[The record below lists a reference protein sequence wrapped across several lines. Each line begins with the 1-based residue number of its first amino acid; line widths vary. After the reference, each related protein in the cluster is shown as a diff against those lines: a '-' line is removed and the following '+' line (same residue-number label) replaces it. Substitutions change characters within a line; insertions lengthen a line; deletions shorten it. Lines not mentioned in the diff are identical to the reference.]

1 MSVLTNNK
9 TMEIK
14 HLTTIE
20 RSKLLPY
27 LTLARHCL
35 PQQAIEPILSNFL
48 INFNV
53 GEDKISLTSWDMK
66 TGINITLDSSVEEN
80 ANICIDGKTFYE
92 IILKLDNGDIILGM
106 DNTNL
111 YINQENHSFSV
122 PIVEQSSNYPL
133 LPIPSE
139 EAIGFELPRNKL
151 ALGIT
156 SVAYAISTDEC
167 KQIITG
173 ANLIIKDKK
182 WELASTDS
190 HRLSHIS
197 SKEEC
202 LEESIELQTTI
213 PIGGLDIIY
222 KAIEE
227 YPFNNMWI
235 FVQKGSVF
243 VTLEENITIYSRT
256 LEGNFPLYH
265 GIIPQSFDYEFTVER
280 AALNKCLNIL
290 NTVGERKA
298 PTIKFEFND
307 SDNKAI
313 ITTNSK
319 TGQGKTEIIVKG
331 DLPQSVIAFNTR
343 YLQDAVKACKTDEL
357 LFRIN
362 DSLKPVIIEPIGNLT
377 PQLNLVM
384 PVQIT
389 EDQEPAPKI
398 KASKKEKVTAK
409 F

>member
-1 MSVLTNNK
+1 
-9 TMEIK
+9 METK

-35 PQQAIEPILSNFL
+35 PQQPIEPILSNFL
-48 INFNV
+48 ISFDA
-53 GEDKISLTSWDMK
+53 EESKITITSWDMK
-66 TGINITLDSSVEEN
+66 AGINIILEGSVQEN
-80 ANICIDGKTFYE
+80 ANICIDGKIFYE
-92 IILKLDNGDIILGM
+92 IILKLDNADIILGM

-122 PIVEQSSNYPL
+122 PIVDQSGNYPQ
-133 LPIPSE
+133 LPIPNE
-139 EAIGFELPRNKL
+139 EAIGFEIPRNKL
-151 ALGIT
+151 ALGIN
-156 SVAYAISTDEC
+156 SIAYAISTDEC

-182 WELASTDS
+182 WELASTDA

-197 SKEEC
+197 SEEEC
-202 LEESIELQTTI
+202 LDESVELQTTI
-213 PIGGLDIIY
+213 PLGGLDIIY

-235 FVQKGSVF
+235 FVQRGSVF
-243 VTLEENITIYSRT
+243 ATLEENITIYSRT
-256 LEGNFPLYH
+256 LEGDYPQYH
-265 GIIPQSFDYEFTVER
+265 SIIPQYADYEFTVER

-298 PTIKFEFND
+298 PTIKFDFSH

-319 TGQGKTEIIVKG
+319 TGQGKTAITVKG
-331 DLPQSVIAFNTR
+331 NLPQSIIAFNTR

-357 LFRIN
+357 LFRFN

-377 PQLNLVM
+377 PQLNLIM

-389 EDQEPAPKI
+389 DEEPAPNN
-398 KASKKEKVTAK
+398 KANKKEKFTRAEVRSK
-409 F
+409 K

>member
-35 PQQAIEPILSNFL
+35 PQQTIEPILSNFL

-53 GEDKISLTSWDMK
+53 GEDKIILTSWDMK

-122 PIVEQSSNYPL
+122 PIVEKSSNYPL

-156 SVAYAISTDEC
+156 SVAYAVSTDEC

-173 ANLIIKDKK
+173 ANLRIKDKK
-182 WELASTDS
+182 WELASTDG

-197 SKEEC
+197 SEEEC
-202 LEESIELQTTI
+202 LDESIELQTTI

-256 LEGNFPLYH
+256 LEGNYPQYH
-265 GIIPQSFDYEFTVER
+265 SIIPQSFEFEFTVER

-331 DLPQSVIAFNTR
+331 DLPQFAIAFNAR

-389 EDQEPAPKI
+389 DLEESTI
-398 KASKKEKVTAK
+398 KSKANKKEKVTAK

>member
-1 MSVLTNNK
+1 
-9 TMEIK
+9 MEIK

-20 RSKLLPY
+20 RDKLIPY

-35 PQQAIEPILSNFL
+35 PQQPIEPILSNFL
-48 INFNV
+48 ISFDA
-53 GEDKISLTSWDMK
+53 EESKITITSWDMK
-66 TGINITLDSSVEEN
+66 AGINITLNNSIEEN
-80 ANICIDGKTFYE
+80 ANICIDGKIFYE

-106 DNTNL
+106 DKTNL
-111 YINQENHSFSV
+111 YINQEDHSFSM
-122 PIVEQSSNYPL
+122 PIIDQSSNYPL

-139 EAIGFELPRNKL
+139 EAVGFEIPRNKL
-151 ALGIT
+151 ALGIS

-173 ANLIIKDKK
+173 ASLIIKDKK
-182 WELASTDS
+182 WELASTDA

-197 SKEEC
+197 SEEEC
-202 LEESIELQTTI
+202 LDDSVELQTTI
-213 PIGGLDIIY
+213 PISGLDIIY

-235 FVQKGSVF
+235 FVQKGSIF
-243 VTLEENITIYSRT
+243 ATLEENITVYSRT
-256 LEGNFPLYH
+256 LEGDYPQYH
-265 GIIPQSFDYEFTVER
+265 SIIPQSFEYEFIVER

-290 NTVGERKA
+290 NTVGKCKA
-298 PTIKFEFND
+298 PTIKFDFND
-307 SDNKAI
+307 SDSKAI

-319 TGQGKTEIIVKG
+319 TGQGKTEITIKG
-331 DLPQSVIAFNTR
+331 DLPQFTIAFNTR

-362 DSLKPVIIEPIGNLT
+362 DSVKPVIIEPVGNLT

-389 EDQEPAPKI
+389 DGEEPTPKN
-398 KASKKEKVTAK
+398 KVSTKEKVAAK
-409 F
+409 V

>member
-1 MSVLTNNK
+1 
-9 TMEIK
+9 METK

-35 PQQAIEPILSNFL
+35 PQQPLEPILSNFL
-48 INFNV
+48 ISFDTQE
-53 GEDKISLTSWDMK
+53 GKITITSWDMK
-66 TGINITLDSSVEEN
+66 AGINIILDSSVQEN
-80 ANICIDGKTFYE
+80 AKICIDGRTFYE
-92 IILKLDNGDIILGM
+92 IILKLDNGDIVLGM

-111 YINQENHSFSV
+111 YINQENHSFSI
-122 PIVEQSSNYPL
+122 PIVDQSSNYPL
-133 LPIPSE
+133 LPIPDE
-139 EAIGFELPRNKL
+139 EAIGFEIPRNKL
-151 ALGIT
+151 ALGIN
-156 SVAYAISTDEC
+156 SIAYAISTDEC

-173 ANLIIKDKK
+173 ANLTIKNKK
-182 WELASTDS
+182 WELASTDA

-197 SKEEC
+197 SEEEC
-202 LEESIELQTTI
+202 LDESVELQTTI
-213 PIGGLDIIY
+213 PLGGLDIIY

-235 FVQKGSVF
+235 FVQQGSVF
-243 VTLEENITIYSRT
+243 ITIEENITVYSRT
-256 LEGNFPLYH
+256 LEGDYPQYH
-265 GIIPQSFDYEFTVER
+265 SIIPQAFDYEFTVER
-280 AALNKCLNIL
+280 TALNKCLNIL

-307 SDNKAI
+307 LDNKAI

-319 TGQGKTEIIVKG
+319 TGQGKTAITVKG
-331 DLPQSVIAFNTR
+331 NLPQSVIAFNTR

-377 PQLNLVM
+377 PQLNLIM
-384 PVQIT
+384 PVQIDD
-389 EDQEPAPKI
+389 EEPAPNN
-398 KASKKEKVTAK
+398 KASNK
-409 F
+409 

>member
-1 MSVLTNNK
+1 
-9 TMEIK
+9 MEIK

-20 RSKLLPY
+20 RNQIQHN

-35 PQQAIEPILSNFL
+35 PQQALEPILSSFL
-48 INFNV
+48 INFNA
-53 GEDKISLTSWDMK
+53 EENRISITSWDMK
-66 TGINITLDSSVEEN
+66 AGINIIQDCNVQED
-80 ANICIDGKTFYE
+80 ANICVDGKTFYE
-92 IILKLDNGDIILGM
+92 IILKLDDGDIILGM

-111 YINQENHSFSV
+111 YINQESHSFSV
-122 PIVEQSSNYPL
+122 PIAEQANNYPQ
-133 LPIPSE
+133 LPIPDE
-139 EAIGFELPRNKL
+139 EAIGFEIPRNKL

-156 SVAYAISTDEC
+156 SVAYAVSTDEC

-173 ANLIIKDKK
+173 ANLRIKDKK
-182 WELASTDS
+182 WELASTDG

-197 SKEEC
+197 SEEEC
-202 LEESIELQTTI
+202 LDESVELKATI
-213 PIGGLDIIY
+213 PINGLDIIY

-235 FVQKGSVF
+235 FVQKGNIF

-256 LEGNFPLYH
+256 LEGNYPQYH

-298 PTIKFEFND
+298 PTIRFDFDISE
-307 SDNKAI
+307 NKAN
-313 ITTNSK
+313 ITTHSK
-319 TGQGKTEIIVKG
+319 TGQGKTAITAKG
-331 DLPQSVIAFNTR
+331 NLPQFAIAFNAR

-389 EDQEPAPKI
+389 DSEESTPKS
-398 KASKKEKVTAK
+398 KANKKEKVAANV
-409 F
+409 